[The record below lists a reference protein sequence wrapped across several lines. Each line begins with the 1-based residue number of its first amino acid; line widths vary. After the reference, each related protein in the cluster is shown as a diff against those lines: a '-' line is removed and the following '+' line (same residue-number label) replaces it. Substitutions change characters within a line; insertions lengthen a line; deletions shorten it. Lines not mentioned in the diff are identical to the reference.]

1 MNPPVSEDDQHS
13 SGTVESSS
21 EQRTVGLNLNI
32 DDGMKR
38 ATVKELIEKYFYQL
52 IDGCGNDGCNNENCA
67 SSGKLASLSP
77 NEAAGMALKLW
88 KSDAKLCDP
97 HPAKIARTTTDTPS
111 STNNSPGT
119 PVLNGLSHNHTTGG
133 DVMKV
138 LESSGGTTGGKRQTS
153 TTCGSKNVE
162 PPKKTILTER
172 RLHKMIEE
180 CKSLN
185 NYSHIRKELFVVFS
199 NQEFLSQSFR
209 KATTRE
215 QLEENLPQHIL
226 DSLTPEQLAQYN
238 FPSITLLPPTTQ
250 TSSDSSSSLPKPT
263 PTISSST
270 GDSSAGNSNSS
281 TSGNSTSITGSGDI
295 NNSSNTLDSK
305 SISGISTACGSN
317 SSSSSACGSNSSSTA
332 RASNSSS
339 TDCASNSSSSS
350 ELTLDLESLR
360 RAYEELFSLPNAEF
374 ESVLVQALVTLSE
387 YLNVQLKAGSSQLD
401 TASLVHTFLLI
412 FEIPS
417 LGSCEYVEKVL
428 PKVCKAASQLPLPA
442 QASIARIWATHCKS
456 RLKTILEALQ
466 QLITIKTISNHYH
479 KDYIIQ
485 DEETI
490 TLPTKIMRILFYA
503 NILAGDLDPASLRH
517 PEPQDAEEGSLHES
531 VFGVD
536 IPSSKP
542 SQHTP
547 PHEDPLGKLL
557 GVSVLDARRPLLPF
571 LEFYNEPL
579 SDAIE
584 MDRDFGYYRASE
596 ELAAETHE
604 CGPSARYVKFSFMY
618 YAFILSPATK
628 TLGLYYD
635 SRIRMYSGR
644 RISYL
649 QSVVG
654 QPTNPYL
661 RLKVRRE
668 HIIEDALVELE
679 MIAMENDKDLKK
691 QLVVEFEGEQGID
704 EGGVSKEFFQLI
716 VEEIFNPDYG
726 MFVAQAETN
735 QMWFNQMSFESDA
748 QFTLVG
754 ILLGLAIYNNIILD
768 VNFPMVV
775 YKKLM
780 GKRGSFHD
788 LEDFHPSLHR
798 GLVALLQYQGE
809 DIEEALAQTFRI
821 CYTDPF
827 GAVLSHDLKPNGDN
841 IAVNHSNKQ
850 AFVDAYADFL
860 LNSAVDKQFRAFR
873 RGFQM
878 VTDESPLALLF
889 RPEEIEQLVCGS
901 RIFDLHELQDA
912 TEYDAGY
919 TPDTPVIRHFWEIVH
934 ALPPESQKKLLQFTT
949 GSDRIPVGG
958 FSKLKMFIARIGP
971 DSDRLPTAHTCFNVL
986 LLPEYATKEKLQ
998 DRLLKAINYS
1008 KGFGML

>member
-21 EQRTVGLNLNI
+21 EDSSGSKGTTGLNLNI
-32 DDGMKR
+32 EDGMKR
-38 ATVKELIEKYFYQL
+38 ATVKERIEKYFYQL
-52 IDGCGNDGCNNENCA
+52 TDGCGNEDCKNENCA
-67 SSGKLASLSP
+67 SSGKLAALSP

-88 KSDAKLCDP
+88 KASAQLCDP
-97 HPAKIARTTTDTPS
+97 HPAKIARTNDPQVKLDSEATD
-111 STNNSPGT
+111 
-119 PVLNGLSHNHTTGG
+119 
-133 DVMKV
+133 
-138 LESSGGTTGGKRQTS
+138 QTS
-153 TTCGSKNVE
+153 TLDNKCSAKTNCTDNVKTSNGSSSSQTRCPNVINKRLDE
-162 PPKKTILTER
+162 PPKKTFLTEKK
-172 RLHKMIEE
+172 LLSVIDD
-180 CKSLN
+180 CKAIN
-185 NYSHIRKELFVVFS
+185 NYTQLRSILFEVFS
-199 NQEFLSQSFR
+199 NQDFLSESFR
-209 KATTRE
+209 KATSRE
-215 QLEENLPQHIL
+215 QLEEFLPQSVIA
-226 DSLTPEQLAQYN
+226 SMTPEQLTQYTS
-238 FPSITLLPPTTQ
+238 PPPT
-250 TSSDSSSSLPKPT
+250 LP
-263 PTISSST
+263 ST
-270 GDSSAGNSNSS
+270 E
-281 TSGNSTSITGSGDI
+281 GSGDSP
-295 NNSSNTLDSK
+295 SSLSNGDLD
-305 SISGISTACGSN
+305 T
-317 SSSSSACGSNSSSTA
+317 
-332 RASNSSS
+332 
-339 TDCASNSSSSS
+339 
-350 ELTLDLESLR
+350 ELTLDIKSVR
-360 RAYEELFSLPNAEF
+360 RAYEQLFALPSSEF
-374 ESVLVQALVTLSE
+374 EHTLVQALVTLSGKFE
-387 YLNVQLKAGSSQLD
+387 LRPLLPCLLRCGSSLLSTD
-401 TASLVHTFLLI
+401 SLINVFLVI

-417 LGSCEYVEKVL
+417 LGGCDYVERAL
-428 PKVCKAASQLPLPA
+428 PKICKAASQLPLTA
-442 QASIARIWATHCKS
+442 QARIARIWAAHCKQ

-479 KDYIIQ
+479 KDYILQ

-503 NILAGDLDPASLRH
+503 NILAGDLDPPCLRDETQD
-517 PEPQDAEEGSLHES
+517 PEDNHES
-531 VFGVD
+531 MFGID
-536 IPSSKP
+536 ISSSK
-542 SQHTP
+542 SSVQANHY
-547 PHEDPLGKLL
+547 EDSLAKLL
-557 GVSVLDARRPLLPF
+557 QINVLDSRKPLIPF

-596 ELAAETHE
+596 ELTSETD
-604 CGPSARYVKFSFMY
+604 CASSSRFLKFSFMY
-618 YAFILSPATK
+618 YSFILTPATK

-661 RLKVRRE
+661 RLKVRRD

-679 MIAMENDKDLKK
+679 MIAMENEKDLKK

-716 VEEIFNPDYG
+716 IEEIFNPDYG
-726 MFVAQAETN
+726 MFCVQSDT
-735 QMWFNQMSFESDA
+735 QHMWFNQMSFESDA

-754 ILLGLAIYNNIILD
+754 IILGLAIYNNIILD

-780 GKRGSFHD
+780 GKRGSFYD
-788 LEDFHPSLHR
+788 LEDFNPVLFN
-798 GLVALLQYQGE
+798 GLRDLLDYEGQDME
-809 DIEEALAQTFRI
+809 DVFSQTFRI
-821 CYTDPF
+821 CFTDPF
-827 GAVLSHDLKPNGDN
+827 GAVISHDLKPDGDN
-841 IAVNHSNKQ
+841 IAVTQENKQ
-850 AFVDAYADFL
+850 EFIDLYSDFL
-860 LNSAVDKQFRAFR
+860 LNTSIEKQFKAFR

-878 VTDESPLALLF
+878 VTDESPLSLLF

-901 RIFDLHELQDA
+901 KIFDLHELEES

-919 TPDTPVIRHFWEIVH
+919 TAETPIIRYFWEIVH
-934 ALPPESQKKLLQFTT
+934 DMPHETQKKLLQFTT

-986 LLPEYATKEKLQ
+986 LLPEYSSKEKLQ